1 MILLTRRSGHPV
13 LINCEIIESAESAEA
28 PDEGELTAIT
38 LVNGNTIVVREP
50 LGEVRSR
57 VIAFQAEVRA
67 GGKGIA

>member
-1 MILLTRRSGHPV
+1 MILLTRRNGHPV

-50 LGEVRSR
+50 LDEIRTR
-57 VIAFQAEVRA
+57 VIAFQAAVRA